1 LIDFPY
7 KGLALHGAKR
17 TGEKPARY
25 SDKTKKQ
32 NEHQVLKFHENSKSA
47 EISTMQAN
55 LITN

>member
-32 NEHQVLKFHENSKSA
+32 NEHQVLKVHKSSESA

-55 LITN
+55 LIAN